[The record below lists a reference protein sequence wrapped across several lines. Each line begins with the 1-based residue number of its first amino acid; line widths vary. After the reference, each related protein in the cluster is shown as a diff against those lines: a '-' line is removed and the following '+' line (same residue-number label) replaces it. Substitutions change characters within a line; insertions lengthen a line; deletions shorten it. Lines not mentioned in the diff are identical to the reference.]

1 MIRREALVKLLPT
14 FAVNSNFFGPEMMV
28 RGYRM
33 KFRCVQIPVNYK
45 MRVGK
50 SSVTG
55 NLRKAIVLGVQMTIL
70 IVAMRFRL
78 ERWLLR
84 LLR

>member
-1 MIRREALVKLLPT
+1 LQLLPT

-28 RGYRM
+28 RGYLM
-33 KFRCVQIPVNYK
+33 KYRCVQIPVNYK
-45 MRVGK
+45 ERTGV

-70 IVAMRFRL
+70 IIAMRFGQ

-84 LLR
+84 LLK